1 MAERYQF
8 YGLISIIAL
17 IIWWMAQLTVSKQ
30 VVATEIPADSP
41 DYFSN
46 GYEKIEMDLEGKL
59 KRRVVA
65 DKVIHYSATDI
76 AELENLV
83 MTMYKPDAPEWVI
96 RSETGTVP
104 AGGRDIF
111 LNGKVFIDRAKA
123 PGFNEIKIIT
133 SNLKVKPDIN
143 YAETEEWTDLIMPPN
158 KTSGRG
164 MEATFSSPI
173 HLKLLANVR
182 GIYE

>member
-1 MAERYQF
+1 MTEKYPF
-8 YGLISIIAL
+8 YGLISVIAL
-17 IIWWMAQLTVSKQ
+17 IIWWMAQITVSKQ
-30 VVATEIPADSP
+30 VVSTKLSPDSP

-59 KRRVVA
+59 KSRVVA
-65 DKVIHYSATDI
+65 DKVVHYSATDI

-123 PGFNEIKIIT
+123 PGFREIKIIT

-158 KTSGRG
+158 KTSGKG